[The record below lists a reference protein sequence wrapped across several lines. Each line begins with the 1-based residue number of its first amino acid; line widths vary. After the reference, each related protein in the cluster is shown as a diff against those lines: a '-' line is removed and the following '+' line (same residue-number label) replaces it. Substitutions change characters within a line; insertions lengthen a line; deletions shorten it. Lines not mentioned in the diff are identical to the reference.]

1 MFRRIWRPPSPRKP
15 GAGPLPCPVVG
26 TVAID
31 AGTVARIVKARAAA
45 ADFDPRA
52 LGGHSLKRGALTTGM
67 DLGVHPAR
75 LKRLGRHRSYAV
87 MDAYLEHGDP
97 FDSHPLSGLL

>member
-1 MFRRIWRPPSPRKP
+1 MTYFSAYGLAP
-15 GAGPLPCPVVG
+15 PLPRIS
-26 TVAID
+26 TATIA
-31 AGTVARIVKARAAA
+31 AGTVARIMEERAVA
-45 ADFDPRA
+45 ADFDCTV

-87 MDAYLEHGDP
+87 MDAYL
-97 FDSHPLSGLL
+97 

>member
-1 MFRRIWRPPSPRKP
+1 
-15 GAGPLPCPVVG
+15 
-26 TVAID
+26 
-31 AGTVARIVKARAAA
+31 TVARIVQARAAA
-45 ADFDPRA
+45 AGFDGA
-52 LGGHSLKRGALTTGM
+52 TLGGHSLKRGALTTGM